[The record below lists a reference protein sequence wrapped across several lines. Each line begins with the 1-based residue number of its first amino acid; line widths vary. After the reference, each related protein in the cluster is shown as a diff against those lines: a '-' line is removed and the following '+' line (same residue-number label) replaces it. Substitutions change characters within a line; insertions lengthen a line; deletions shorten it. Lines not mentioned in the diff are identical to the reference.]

1 MTEKDSTA
9 DKFEANTDEKD
20 AVPRSPRSIRFS
32 DSEWK
37 KVEQAASEGGM
48 TAAVFVRHATTSLAE
63 GKIIAGLPALPAGIV
78 AQIERMYRGVY
89 LLATLKRDEMIGEG
103 RQEEL
108 ERIRKDARD
117 SQDAVL
123 DDS

>member
-9 DKFEANTDEKD
+9 DKSEASTDEKD
-20 AVPRSPRSIRFS
+20 AFPRSPRSIRFS
-32 DSEWK
+32 NSEWE
-37 KVEQAASEGGM
+37 KVEQAARERGT
-48 TAAVFVRHATTSLAE
+48 TAAVFVRHAATSLAE
-63 GKIIAGLPALPAGIV
+63 GKTTADLPALPAEIV

-89 LLATLKRDEMIGEG
+89 LLATLKRDEMIKEG

-108 ERIRKDARD
+108 DRIRKDARD
-117 SQDAVL
+117 SQDAIL

>member
-1 MTEKDSTA
+1 M
-9 DKFEANTDEKD
+9 
-20 AVPRSPRSIRFS
+20 
-32 DSEWK
+32 
-37 KVEQAASEGGM
+37 
-48 TAAVFVRHATTSLAE
+48 FVRHAATSLAE
-63 GKIIAGLPALPAGIV
+63 GKTTAGFPALPAGIV

-108 ERIRKDARD
+108 DRIRKDARD
-117 SQDAVL
+117 SQDAIL